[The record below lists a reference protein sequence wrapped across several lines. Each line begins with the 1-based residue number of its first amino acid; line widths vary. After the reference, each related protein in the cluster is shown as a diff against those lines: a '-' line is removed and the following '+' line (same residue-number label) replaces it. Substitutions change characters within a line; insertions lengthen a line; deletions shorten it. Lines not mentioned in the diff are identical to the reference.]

1 MTAGQENY
9 LDVAFDKGLQLTFP
23 PVLVQLLQALLK
35 PSPSFRAISGY
46 LQMDPMLASKILHI
60 ANSSSYGFNSRIT
73 DLERAAI
80 AIGTDELLKLVI
92 ALSLQKRLAPKH
104 KREAQYEFGDWR
116 MTLWSAIAAEAIAS
130 RVCPLQKQEAYLA
143 GMLKDLPLYLELC
156 RDEVPPFL
164 ARAGLVTLPWPG
176 QLAEELSHWGYSHP
190 ELTRDIF
197 LYWGLPIELAD
208 AVRQHHD
215 FADKASHS
223 RLTQSVVYATR
234 WSELLHAPGADPAQA
249 VAFELA
255 MSAELGLD
263 MESAATFRSTCAE
276 KFNLLLSQL
285 GIQQDQHTAATLHD
299 QPMQAI
305 QRSYFLALGA
315 ASECAPLTPQSL
327 AATVQRYLR
336 LFWSRTTFELFL
348 NLDNADRGSLFRSVS
363 GSDLMEESVSRA
375 GISTRS
381 DWLRMPLVGN
391 TREYG
396 FLSLP
401 RKAEENG
408 ESAPL
413 PMFVRVLG
421 MQIESQSQRGESS
434 RSAAASFD
442 PPFALARL
450 DAGGVILSASSRFE
464 SLFGQPGRPVA
475 GMRAAA
481 LLEPHF
487 GPCPL
492 LSEKT
497 AQLTQDAQD
506 APAAPA
512 SEQGRLVT
520 FAKKSSGL
528 PMYMGLAPDPKH
540 QGHFCLVLGAVTRS
554 NVHQALALAHG
565 GLMESLLRAL
575 PFQVYLLN
583 ASGTIVWADSPYRQ
597 MLGANIFA
605 LSRPA
610 DQHQDGW
617 NASFLSALTGV
628 TRLEASLAGAAGPRI
643 HELIFAPVRDS
654 QGTAYLLLMDPDPVS

>member
-80 AIGTDELLKLVI
+80 AIGTDVLLKLVI
-92 ALSLQKRLAPKH
+92 ALSLQKRLAPKR
-104 KREAQYEFGDWR
+104 KREARYEFGDWR

-164 ARAGLVTLPWPG
+164 ARSGLVTLPWPG

-208 AVRQHHD
+208 AVRRHHD

-223 RLTQSVVYATR
+223 RLTQSVIYATR

-285 GIQQDQHTAATLHD
+285 GIQQDQHTAAPLHD

-315 ASECAPLTPQSL
+315 ASECAPLSPQSL

-336 LFWSRTTFELFL
+336 LFWNRSTFELFL
-348 NLDNADRGSLFRSVS
+348 NLDDADRGSLFRSAS
-363 GSDLMEESVSRA
+363 GSDLVEESASGA
-375 GISTRS
+375 GIPARS
-381 DWLRMPLVGN
+381 DWLRMPLIGSA
-391 TREYG
+391 REYG

-401 RKAEENG
+401 RKVEENG
-408 ESAPL
+408 ENAPL
-413 PMFVRVLG
+413 SMFVRVLG
-421 MQIESQSQRGESS
+421 MQIESRSQRGEIS
-434 RSAAASFD
+434 RSGAAGFD

-475 GMRAAA
+475 GVRAAA

-492 LSEKT
+492 LNGKP
-497 AQLTQDAQD
+497 AQEGAQ
-506 APAAPA
+506 AAPA
-512 SEQGRLVT
+512 SEQGQMVT

-540 QGHFCLVLGAVTRS
+540 QGHFCLVLGAVTRA
-554 NVHQALALAHG
+554 NAHQALALSHG
-565 GLMESLLRAL
+565 SLMESLLRAL

-583 ASGTIVWADSPYRQ
+583 TSGAIVWADAPHRQ

-605 LSRPA
+605 VSRPA
-610 DQHQDGW
+610 AQHQDGW
-617 NASFLSALTGV
+617 NATFLSTLTGV
-628 TRLEASLAGAAGPRI
+628 TRLKASLAGAAGPRS

-654 QGTAYLLLMDPDPVS
+654 QGTAYLLLLDPDPAP

>member
-1 MTAGQENY
+1 MTAGQEHY

-130 RVCPLQKQEAYLA
+130 RICPMQKQEAYLA
-143 GMLKDLPLYLELC
+143 GILKDLPLYLELC

-164 ARAGLVTLPWPG
+164 ARSGLVTLPWPG

-223 RLTQSVVYATR
+223 RLTQSLTYATR
-234 WSELLHAPGADPAQA
+234 WAELLHAPGADPARA

-255 MSAELGLD
+255 MSADLGFD
-263 MESAATFRSTCAE
+263 VESAATFRSTCAE

-315 ASECAPLTPQSL
+315 VSECAPLSSRSL

-336 LFWSRTTFELFL
+336 LFWNRTTFELFL
-348 NLDNADRGSLFRSVS
+348 NLDNAERGSLFRSVS
-363 GSDLMEESVSRA
+363 GSDLTEESASRA
-375 GISTRS
+375 GVSTRS
-381 DWLRMPLVGN
+381 DWLRMPLAG

-401 RKAEENG
+401 RKAGENG

-421 MQIESQSQRGESS
+421 MQIENQSQRGEASPPD
-434 RSAAASFD
+434 AAGFE

-450 DAGGVILSASSRFE
+450 DADGVVLSASSRFE
-464 SLFGQPGRPVA
+464 NLFGQPGRSVA
-475 GMRAAA
+475 GMQAAA

-487 GPCPL
+487 GACPL
-492 LSEKT
+492 VSEKPT
-497 AQLTQDAQD
+497 QSAQN
-506 APAAPA
+506 APAASAP
-512 SEQGRLVT
+512 EQGRLVT
-520 FAKKSSGL
+520 FTKKVSGP

-540 QGHFCLVLGAVTRS
+540 QGHFCLVLGAVTRA
-554 NVHQALALAHG
+554 NAHQALALAHG

-583 ASGTIVWADSPYRQ
+583 ASGTVVWADAPHRQ

-605 LSRPA
+605 VSRPA
-610 DQHQDGW
+610 DQHQGGW
-617 NASFLSALTGV
+617 NASFLSSLTGV
-628 TRLEASLAGAAGPRI
+628 ARLKAALAGAAGPRS

-654 QGTAYLLLMDPDPVS
+654 QGTAYLLLMDPDPAS

>member
-92 ALSLQKRLAPKH
+92 ALSLQKRLAPKR
-104 KREAQYEFGDWR
+104 KREAQCEFGDWR

-156 RDEVPPFL
+156 RDEVPSFL
-164 ARAGLVTLPWPG
+164 ARSGLVTLPWPG

-215 FADKASHS
+215 FTGKASYP
-223 RLTQSVVYATR
+223 RLTQSVIYATR

-263 MESAATFRSTCAE
+263 MESAATFRSSCAE

-285 GIQQDQHTAATLHD
+285 GIQQDQRTAAHLHD

-315 ASECAPLTPQSL
+315 VSECAPLSPQSL

-336 LFWSRTTFELFL
+336 LFWNRTTFELFL
-348 NLDNADRGSLFRSVS
+348 NLGDADRGSLFRSAS
-363 GSDLMEESVSRA
+363 GSDLTEESASMTGVPA
-375 GISTRS
+375 RS
-381 DWLRMPLVGN
+381 DWLRMPLAGN
-391 TREYG
+391 SREYG
-396 FLSLP
+396 FLSVP
-401 RKAEENG
+401 WKAEENG

-421 MQIESQSQRGESS
+421 MQIESRGQGGETS
-434 RSAAASFD
+434 RPGAAGFE

-450 DAGGVILSASSRFE
+450 DHDGVILSASSLFE

-487 GPCPL
+487 GTCPL
-492 LSEKT
+492 LSEKP
-497 AQLTQDAQD
+497 AQD
-506 APAAPA
+506 APESSAL
-512 SEQGRLVT
+512 EQGRLVT
-520 FAKKSSGL
+520 FAKQSSGL
-528 PMYMGLAPDPKH
+528 PMYMGLAPDPER
-540 QGHFCLVLGAVTRS
+540 QGHFCLVLGAVTRA
-554 NVHQALALAHG
+554 NAHQTLALAHA

-583 ASGTIVWADSPYRQ
+583 ASGSIVWADAPYRQ

-610 DQHQDGW
+610 GQHQDGW
-617 NASFLSALTGV
+617 NASFLSSLTGV
-628 TRLEASLAGAAGPRI
+628 ARLKASLAGAAGPRV
-643 HELIFAPVRDS
+643 HEIIFAPVRNS
-654 QGTAYLLLMDPDPVS
+654 QGTAYLLLMGPEPAS